1 MHKIAK
7 IQHNIAQYSIVRKW
21 RITYPLCMV
30 SSWPLQSQH
39 LCLSKAKLPLHL
51 PSTLCVRERC
61 WSWLSTALSVQ
72 ECYHDPSQN
81 WLLCGCCEIGSLC
94 TAWFGVAID
103 ALCNH
108 HMPQPSCPDRPLN
121 HFAVSNLKYGDPHPL
136 TNCWGFPSDQ
146 IEHDRTIPCDALA
159 AAGQLVGPFVAQFSM
174 QNVGLLMFVD
184 TLYRYMMIYDDIY
197 IYCFH
202 VWGYDNSILDAHA
215 QISE

>member
-7 IQHNIAQYSIVRKW
+7 IQHTIAQYSIVRKW

-39 LCLSKAKLPLHL
+39 LFLSKAKLRLHL
-51 PSTLCVRERC
+51 PCSVCVRELC

-94 TAWFGVAID
+94 TAWFGGAID

-121 HFAVSNLKYGDPHPL
+121 HFAVSNHLKYGDPHPL

-146 IEHDRTIPCDALA
+146 IEHDRTIPCNC
-159 AAGQLVGPFVAQFSM
+159 FC
-174 QNVGLLMFVD
+174 
-184 TLYRYMMIYDDIY
+184 
-197 IYCFH
+197 IYCFCRM
-202 VWGYDNSILDAHA
+202 VCTVCCRSTRQTFRCTILHA
-215 QISE
+215 NCWLADVCWYSV